1 MNKMEQYDKA
11 LMEGT
16 ISPKRMAKKRMKAFM
31 EAMSEV
37 APREL
42 VEAVVTA
49 HNALFEFGPMGP
61 FAGAVHYG
69 MTPNGVRTKTQT
81 GNYSTKRTYN
91 GNDLVRTNDRY
102 QPPTSANTEWHLQ
115 NGQGSAALRHYNN
128 VVVNDPMQRIDPR
141 EYDQRTVVNMHNVDP
156 WEMEKQYS
164 APVRQAPPPPPPPP
178 PQMAAPQAVRQG
190 APKPEQPKA
199 ECPPVCPA
207 PVQKEEPH
215 KESDVGTKTKGEPVP
230 TKKKAPA
237 AAYKWK
243 DDDFHPADD
252 PRYKGKCSTTHN
264 FVINLFSPSK
274 EDGAVA
280 REKARALS
288 LKGIQG
294 VYTYQYDGLAQNT
307 TREDVWRVRIGYF
320 KSKAAARTYF
330 RKHIFPIV
338 GSQYNWWVGT
348 CSGDKG
354 DKMKPGTL
362 RDGNE
367 IKASECVDNSVAQK
381 PAEQPASNTTQQSNE
396 QPKEH
401 TLSALLK

>member
-1 MNKMEQYDKA
+1 MEQYDKA

-31 EAMSEV
+31 EAISEV

-42 VEAVVTA
+42 VEEVVTA
-49 HNALFEFGPMGP
+49 HNALFEGGYVQFGQ
-61 FAGAVHYG
+61 F
-69 MTPNGVRTKTQT
+69 PNGTR
-81 GNYSTKRTYN
+81 YSTSYNKKGGKLVVN
-91 GNDLVRTNDRY
+91 GNDAVANDEPT
-102 QPPTSANTEWHLQ
+102 QPPTGANVIYWHKQ
-115 NGQGSAALRHYNN
+115 NPQGSAAYKHYENIAAYS
-128 VVVNDPMQRIDPR
+128 PRPRIDPR
-141 EYDQRTVVNMHNVDP
+141 EHDQRTVVNMHNVDP
-156 WEMEKQYS
+156 WEMEKQFS
-164 APVRQAPPPPPPPP
+164 ASRQAPPPPPPPP
-178 PQMAAPQAVRQG
+178 PQMAAPQAVRQA

-215 KESDVGTKTKGEPVP
+215 KEADVGTKTKGEPVP

-252 PRYKGKCSTTHN
+252 PKYKGKCSTTHN

-280 REKARALS
+280 REKARALAM
-288 LKGIQG
+288 KGIQG

-362 RDGNE
+362 RYGNE
-367 IKASECVDNSVAQK
+367 IKASECVDESSAQK
-381 PAEQPASNTTQQSNE
+381 PAEQPASKNTTQQSKE